1 MFNTGDKVYFIKSRW
16 YNIELPFNTELT
28 IGRVYDTRNNIVIGG
43 ITTVIRI
50 EEAIIDDDYY
60 PEQFIL
66 SKDYFKLC
74 RKEKLKKL
82 KNL

>member
-1 MFNTGDKVYFIKSRW
+1 MLNTGDKFYFIKRRW
-16 YNIELPFNTELT
+16 YNIDLPFNTELT

-43 ITTVIRI
+43 ITTIIRI
-50 EEAIIDDDYY
+50 EEAIVDDYY

-66 SKDYFKLC
+66 SEDYLKLC
-74 RKEKLKKL
+74 RKEKLKNL